1 MNDSS
6 EANVE
11 RGLDLNAIHDF
22 TNIII
27 PSPSVSSED
36 DTEEIERKKKD
47 TKRKRQILAFI
58 VICVL
63 IVGGIII
70 EKVKF

>member
-1 MNDSS
+1 MSNSS
-6 EANVE
+6 GEETE

-22 TNIII
+22 TSIII
-27 PSPSVSSED
+27 PSPSISSQDE
-36 DTEEIERKKKD
+36 TEEIERKKKE